1 MLNLFVVKNYTA
13 LKRYSYPVTK
23 NLLMMTLSID
33 PTREEVFESL
43 NYERNQGIAIKD
55 KSALKKTEK

>member
-1 MLNLFVVKNYTA
+1 M
-13 LKRYSYPVTK
+13 TK